1 MWVLS
6 AECGQ
11 GQNEVWLMTED
22 CREKIVSEDY
32 VDLIWRYNYSVLE
45 LERQFSQYCIQV
57 IDTFYAVIYV
67 ASEEIAQSRYQYN
80 YEISPALYTLL
91 ENQNLEESGII
102 RLIQNSVLGLQGQ
115 NVIVG
120 IIDTG
125 IDYTND
131 CFKKM
136 DGTTRILEIW
146 DQTIQTGT
154 LPYDINYGSVY
165 TREDINQALRAEDP
179 YRIVPSRD
187 ESGHGT
193 QLASIAAGS
202 FDEDR
207 DWSGAAPMADIAVV
221 KLKPAKA
228 YLKEYYM
235 VQPEAV
241 AYQENDIM
249 LGVKY
254 LSLLAYRERKPL
266 VICVAL
272 GSNRGGH
279 EGTSPLSSMLNIV
292 ASRSER
298 CVVVAGG
305 NEANQGHHFYGNLQQ
320 GQPYQEV
327 ELRVEEGEYGL
338 MMELW
343 GTTPDFLSISMISPA
358 GEEIPQIS
366 SNLGNRRY
374 DFLFERTV
382 VYIDFQSLDPN
393 SGEELVLIRMREP
406 SPGIWRLRV
415 YGTRITNGI
424 YNIWLPVTGFILP
437 GTVFPDSNPD
447 ITLTAPANTEAPIT
461 VAGYQ
466 VQNDSIYIASSRGYT
481 RKGRIKPDIAAP
493 GVKVSAF
500 EPGNRFTTVSG
511 TSAAAAIT
519 AGAAAL
525 LLQWGVVQ
533 GNRPVMGTLE
543 IKQLMIRGARRNP
556 NNIYPNRSWG
566 DDGIIVSSW

>member
-1 MWVLS
+1 M
-6 AECGQ
+6 A
-11 GQNEVWLMTED
+11 ED

-45 LERQFSQYCIQV
+45 LEREFSQYCIQV

-67 ASEEIAQSRYQYN
+67 DSKEVVRNRYQYN
-80 YEISPALYTLL
+80 YEVSPALYTLL

-131 CFKKM
+131 CFRKM

-146 DQTIQTGT
+146 DQTVQTGV
-154 LPYDINYGSVY
+154 LPFDINYGSVY

-179 YRIVPSRD
+179 FRIVPSRD

-207 DWSGAAPMADIAVV
+207 GWSGAAPMADIAVV

-235 VQPEAV
+235 VQPEAI

-254 LSLLAYRERKPL
+254 LSQLAYRERKPL

-279 EGTSPLSSMLNIV
+279 EGTSPLSSMLNIA

-393 SGEELVLIRMREP
+393 SGEELILIRMREP

-493 GVKVSAF
+493 GVKISAF

-566 DDGIIVSSW
+566 YGALNIYNSFQLLGRFS

>member
-1 MWVLS
+1 M
-6 AECGQ
+6 A
-11 GQNEVWLMTED
+11 ED

-57 IDTFYAVIYV
+57 IDTFYAVIYA
-67 ASEEIAQSRYQYN
+67 ASEEITQSRYQYN

-131 CFKKM
+131 CFRKM

-146 DQTIQTGT
+146 DQTIQTGA
-154 LPYDINYGSVY
+154 LPFDINYGSVY

-179 YRIVPSRD
+179 FRIVPSRD

-202 FDEDR
+202 FDEDKG
-207 DWSGAAPMADIAVV
+207 WSGAAPMADIAVV

-254 LSLLAYRERKPL
+254 LSQLAYRERKPL

-279 EGTSPLSSMLNIV
+279 EGTSPLSSMLNIA

-305 NEANQGHHFYGNLQQ
+305 NEANQGHHFHGNLQQ

-393 SGEELVLIRMREP
+393 SGEELILIRMREP

-533 GNRPVMGTLE
+533 GNRPFMGTLE

-566 DDGIIVSSW
+566 YGALDLYSSFQLLGRF

>member
-1 MWVLS
+1 
-6 AECGQ
+6 
-11 GQNEVWLMTED
+11 
-22 CREKIVSEDY
+22 
-32 VDLIWRYNYSVLE
+32 
-45 LERQFSQYCIQV
+45 
-57 IDTFYAVIYV
+57 
-67 ASEEIAQSRYQYN
+67 
-80 YEISPALYTLL
+80 
-91 ENQNLEESGII
+91 
-102 RLIQNSVLGLQGQ
+102 
-115 NVIVG
+115 
-120 IIDTG
+120 
-125 IDYTND
+125 
-131 CFKKM
+131 
-136 DGTTRILEIW
+136 
-146 DQTIQTGT
+146 
-154 LPYDINYGSVY
+154 
-165 TREDINQALRAEDP
+165 
-179 YRIVPSRD
+179 
-187 ESGHGT
+187 
-193 QLASIAAGS
+193 
-202 FDEDR
+202 
-207 DWSGAAPMADIAVV
+207 MADIAVV

-235 VQPEAV
+235 VQPGAV

-249 LGVKY
+249 LGAKY

-279 EGTSPLSSMLNIV
+279 EGTSPLSSMLNIT

-393 SGEELVLIRMREP
+393 SGEELILIRMREP

-566 DDGIIVSSW
+566 YGALNIYNSFQLLGRF

>member
-1 MWVLS
+1 M
-6 AECGQ
+6 A
-11 GQNEVWLMTED
+11 ED

-45 LERQFSQYCIQV
+45 LEREFSQYCIQV

-67 ASEEIAQSRYQYN
+67 DSKEVVRNRYQYN
-80 YEISPALYTLL
+80 YEVSPALYTLL

-131 CFKKM
+131 CFRKM

-146 DQTIQTGT
+146 DQTVQTGV
-154 LPYDINYGSVY
+154 LPFDINYGSVY

-179 YRIVPSRD
+179 FRIVPSRD

-207 DWSGAAPMADIAVV
+207 GWSGAAPMADIAVV

-235 VQPEAV
+235 VQPEAI

-254 LSLLAYRERKPL
+254 LSQLAYRERKPL

-279 EGTSPLSSMLNIV
+279 EGTSPLSSMLNIA

-338 MMELW
+338 TMELW

-366 SNLGNRRY
+366 SNLGNWRY

-393 SGEELVLIRMREP
+393 SGEELILIRMREP

-493 GVKVSAF
+493 GVKISAF

-566 DDGIIVSSW
+566 YGALNIYNSFQLLGRF

>member
-1 MWVLS
+1 
-6 AECGQ
+6 
-11 GQNEVWLMTED
+11 MTED

-154 LPYDINYGSVY
+154 LPYDISYGSVY

-393 SGEELVLIRMREP
+393 SGEELILIRMREP

-566 DDGIIVSSW
+566 YGALNIYNSFQLLGRF